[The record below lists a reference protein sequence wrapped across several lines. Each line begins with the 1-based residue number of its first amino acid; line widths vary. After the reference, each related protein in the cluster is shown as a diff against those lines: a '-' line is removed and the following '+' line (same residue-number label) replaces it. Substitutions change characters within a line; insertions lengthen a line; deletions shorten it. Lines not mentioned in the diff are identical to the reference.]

1 MNRSSLLLLGGV
13 VLGAAGCTLEP
24 RYRRP
29 DAPVPQQWP
38 ASVATA
44 QGQLDSAPAADTLAW
59 RDFIADAKLRQVVEL
74 ALQNNRDLRAAALNV
89 ELSRALYGI
98 QRDSLFPSVTTQGSG
113 GKQRASAEL
122 TEPGKARTSESYSTS
137 LGVLSW
143 EVDFFGRVR
152 SLNKEAWQKYQA
164 SKEARRSAQ
173 TLLVSNVVAAYLNL
187 AANRDALAL
196 AQSTLR
202 AQEDSY
208 RLVSRQYEA
217 GVATELDLRQA
228 QTPLE
233 VARASAAQYTRLLA
247 QAENA
252 LNLLAGTTVPADLL
266 PDGLAQVADFKEIA
280 ASLPSDVLLDR
291 PDVMQAEA
299 TLKAAN
305 ADLGA
310 ARAAFFPRIALTGTI
325 GSASRELNGLF
336 DGGTGTWAFL
346 PSASMPIF
354 DARTWTAHRGAQV
367 QRKLAVAQYE
377 KAIQSA
383 FREVADALATHA
395 TIGEQLAAQQR
406 LVEALTETNRLATAR
421 FEKGVD
427 SYLVSLDAQ
436 RSLFAAQQGLVS
448 LRQAALVSRVQLYAA
463 LGGGGTEEPA
473 PRK

>member
-13 VLGAAGCTLEP
+13 VLGAAGCTMEP

-38 ASVATA
+38 AGVATV
-44 QGQLDSAPAADTLAW
+44 QGQAEAAPAASALAW
-59 RDFIADAKLRQVVEL
+59 RDFIADAKLRQVVGL

-89 ELSRALYGI
+89 ELARALYGI
-98 QRDSLFPSVTTQGSG
+98 QRDSLFPSVTAQGSG
-113 GKQRASAEL
+113 GKQRASADL
-122 TEPGKARTSESYSTS
+122 TEAGRARTSESYSTS

-208 RLVSRQYEA
+208 RLVRRQYEA

-233 VARASAAQYTRLLA
+233 AARASAAQYTRLLA
-247 QAENA
+247 QAGNA

-266 PDGLAQVADFKEIA
+266 HDGLAQVADFKEVA

-325 GSASRELNGLF
+325 GSASRELDGLF

-377 KAIQSA
+377 KVIQSA
-383 FREVADALATHA
+383 FRDVADALATRA

-463 LGGGGTEEPA
+463 LGGGGTEEPVT
-473 PRK
+473 RK